1 MEIIELGIKIRLIE
15 KLLGTVPK
23 DKEIYTNFV
32 LSKSPDKDI
41 LETESVQQ
49 IEEKGWTGFHQDEKG
64 LFLFDYLVKG
74 FLKASATVLKDS
86 LKIKNLKSKIDSHV
100 FVFPRKIYLNQEA
113 PDGIFERPLRAETM
127 QGPRVCLARS
137 DYVKEGT
144 EFEITIRVLPH
155 KEITPETICSL
166 LKYGALKGLGQFR
179 NGSFGRF
186 EFEIMK
192 KPSSLIM

>member
-1 MEIIELGIKIRLIE
+1 MEIIELGIKIRLLE

-32 LSKSPDKDI
+32 LSKAPDKD
-41 LETESVQQ
+41 LAEAESVQQ
-49 IEEKGWTGFHQDEKG
+49 IEEKGWTGFHQDENG

-74 FLKASATVLKDS
+74 FLKAAATVLKDT

-100 FVFPRKIYLNQEA
+100 FVFPRKIYLNKET
-113 PDGIFERPLRAETM
+113 PDGVFERPLRAETM

-137 DYVKEGT
+137 DYVKEGV
-144 EFEITIRVLPH
+144 EFEIVIRVIPH
-155 KEITPETICSL
+155 KEISPDTIQAL

-186 EFEIMK
+186 EFEVMK
-192 KPSSLIM
+192 KPSSFVM